1 MGKVGERCERM
12 VGGVRQE
19 AEDVKR
25 RGDSGVEGKVRVLEE
40 RVAEVES
47 RVEREIRVNEIQ
59 TENIESI
66 NAEF

>member
-1 MGKVGERCERM
+1 MGVRKVGEGWER
-12 VGGVRQE
+12 VRQE
-19 AEDVKR
+19 VEEVKR
-25 RGDSGVEGKVRVLEE
+25 RGEGMEGKVRVVEE
-40 RVAEVES
+40 RVVEVES

>member
-1 MGKVGERCERM
+1 MGRVGERWE
-12 VGGVRQE
+12 GVRQE
-19 AEDVKR
+19 VEEVKR
-25 RGDSGVEGKVRVLEE
+25 RGEGVEGKVRVVEE

-59 TENIESI
+59 TENIESV